1 LWWVW
6 NRLKLIIITDSRFKY
21 ISILACICDCWFDH
35 ITRLIT
41 LSVIKFYCNCKTMWR
56 VNQKLTPI
64 SEKEETHC
72 FDQRTVNCSTSNFQ
86 ETVTVQEKKERKVT
100 DNQRRCRMVQKKSQ
114 GTFIRQSFK
123 TEEWFFLYWYLAYT
137 ILFLHEM
144 GKIGCE
150 ILARTKYEFSTYSL
164 YALISMITK

>member
-1 LWWVW
+1 MWSLWD
-6 NRLKLIIITDSRFKY
+6 RLKLNDYNNRLYTYTNDY
-21 ISILACICDCWFDH
+21 IWQFLWLCRFDH

-41 LSVIKFYCNCKTMWR
+41 LSVIKFYCNCKTLWR

-114 GTFIRQSFK
+114 GTLVRQSLK
-123 TEEWFFLYWYLAYT
+123 TINIKFDKEWSFLYWY
-137 ILFLHEM
+137 IN
-144 GKIGCE
+144 
-150 ILARTKYEFSTYSL
+150 L
-164 YALISMITK
+164 YFVLTWDG